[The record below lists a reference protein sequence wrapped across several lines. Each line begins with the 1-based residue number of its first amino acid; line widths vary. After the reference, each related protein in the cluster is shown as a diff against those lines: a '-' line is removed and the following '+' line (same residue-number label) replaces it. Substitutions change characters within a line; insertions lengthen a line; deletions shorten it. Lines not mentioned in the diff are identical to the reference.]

1 MNIRRRQLLTTGSVA
16 LAIVL
21 LGAVTT
27 IAMAFTPEK
36 EASSELILE
45 ETLAET
51 PLALEDIRQIRFS
64 DMGENDSACD
74 AARYMAA
81 RAVMQGV
88 DRDRFDPHA
97 LVTRAELVTMLRRMA
112 ADDAEPVGSLPAY
125 SDVTED
131 DWFADAVA
139 WAFHAGIATGNADG
153 SFAPRRT
160 VTRTELAVMLSRFA
174 EARGMDTTA
183 SGDLSQWTDGA
194 SVPAYAA
201 APMSWALERGV
212 LGSMVTET
220 IHGKLPVSR
229 RQCAQILVALTAA
242 MENEPLAVQIA
253 EQDVLPPIVSASR
266 DNHSRLQA
274 AIDAAAAKYGAI
286 GVQVAVIEGGQVT
299 DAYASG
305 WATKNVEKMTPQHK
319 MRIASISKVI
329 IGMKAM
335 RLMER
340 GIIDLDN
347 PIGVYWGVSMK
358 NPHYP
363 NDPVTIRNLM
373 THTSSIFVAGDD
385 VSLSYGAVRAKLSGG
400 SAYRNVRPGNI
411 GGWAY
416 NNYGYS
422 VLGMTLELAANG
434 KMNDLLRRDLLTL
447 MDIDAAFAPGDLR
460 DSSQLVTLAYHGGG
474 VARSAAKQR
483 EFHSPAA
490 PGASGTYFAG
500 GLTINV
506 SDLGKLVAL
515 LANDG
520 QYEGLQMMKPE
531 SVALM
536 EAVNETQLPDGSY
549 QGLSIRC
556 RKDIYGRERLYF
568 HTGSAYGV
576 YNCMSYDPDTGDGVV
591 VLTVGASAA
600 KDSNGIY
607 AVCGEISHE
616 IYNATKK

>member
-329 IGMKAM
+329 IGMEAM

-422 VLGMTLELAANG
+422 VLGMTLE
-434 KMNDLLRRDLLTL
+434 
-447 MDIDAAFAPGDLR
+447 
-460 DSSQLVTLAYHGGG
+460 
-474 VARSAAKQR
+474 
-483 EFHSPAA
+483 
-490 PGASGTYFAG
+490 
-500 GLTINV
+500 
-506 SDLGKLVAL
+506 
-515 LANDG
+515 
-520 QYEGLQMMKPE
+520 
-531 SVALM
+531 
-536 EAVNETQLPDGSY
+536 
-549 QGLSIRC
+549 
-556 RKDIYGRERLYF
+556 
-568 HTGSAYGV
+568 
-576 YNCMSYDPDTGDGVV
+576 
-591 VLTVGASAA
+591 
-600 KDSNGIY
+600 
-607 AVCGEISHE
+607 
-616 IYNATKK
+616 